1 MKYIIEK
8 SFERDAKKLDIDLLH
23 EIQDVVLAIRQ
34 AQTLAEIP
42 FSIKKMSG
50 YPKLKAFRLKFNRN
64 KDFRLGF
71 YLEEDTLIL
80 SRVLSRKEI
89 YKMFP

>member
-8 SFERDAKKLDIDLLH
+8 SFERDVKKLDLDLLH
-23 EIQDVVLAIRQ
+23 EIQEVVIAIKQ
-34 AQTLAEIP
+34 AQTISDIP
-42 FSIKKMSG
+42 YSVKKMSG

-64 KDFRLGF
+64 KDFRMGF

-80 SRVLSRKEI
+80 SRVLGRKEI
-89 YKMFP
+89 YKSFP

>member
-1 MKYIIEK
+1 MKFEFESSFNRDLKKIPIEVVV
-8 SFERDAKKLDIDLLH
+8 ELD
-23 EIQDVVLAIRQ
+23 EVLEAIES
-34 AQTLAEIP
+34 ANMLNEIP
-42 FSIKKMSG
+42 YSIKKMSG

-71 YLEEDTLIL
+71 YLEGETLIL

>member
-1 MKYIIEK
+1 MKFEFESSFNRDLKKIPIEVVI
-8 SFERDAKKLDIDLLH
+8 ELD
-23 EIQDVVLAIRQ
+23 EVLGAIESSDS
-34 AQTLAEIP
+34 LNSIP

-64 KDFRLGF
+64 KDFRMGF

-80 SRVLSRKEI
+80 SRVLGRKEI
-89 YKMFP
+89 YKSFP

>member
-1 MKYIIEK
+1 MKFEFESSFNRDLKKIPIEVVI
-8 SFERDAKKLDIDLLH
+8 ELD
-23 EIQDVVLAIRQ
+23 EVLGAIESSNS
-34 AQTLAEIP
+34 LNSIP

-64 KDFRLGF
+64 KDFRMGF

-80 SRVLSRKEI
+80 SRVLGRKEI
-89 YKMFP
+89 YKSFP

>member
-1 MKYIIEK
+1 MKFEFESSFNRDLKKIPIEVVI
-8 SFERDAKKLDIDLLH
+8 ELD
-23 EIQDVVLAIRQ
+23 EVLGAIESSNSLNSI
-34 AQTLAEIP
+34 T

-64 KDFRLGF
+64 KDFRMGF

-80 SRVLSRKEI
+80 SRVLGRKEI
-89 YKMFP
+89 YKLFP

>member
-1 MKYIIEK
+1 MEYVIEK

-80 SRVLSRKEI
+80 SRVLGRKEI
-89 YKMFP
+89 YKSFP

>member
-1 MKYIIEK
+1 MKFEFESSFNRDLKKIPIEVVI
-8 SFERDAKKLDIDLLH
+8 ELD
-23 EIQDVVLAIRQ
+23 EVLGAIESSNS
-34 AQTLAEIP
+34 LNSIP

-64 KDFRLGF
+64 KDFRMGF

-80 SRVLSRKEI
+80 SRVLGRKEI
-89 YKMFP
+89 YKLFP